1 MSEEKNNKS
10 QAMGSKSGSI
20 FGRFSDSLREAIF
33 EVEPKS
39 TTASE
44 SPPATTEAPPSSGT
58 TEVNVVTN
66 IADNPMVERLH
77 QAILARATVFRQ
89 LINNMTALETV
100 LPDEAARLQAAF
112 AVLKQNGASVA
123 NLQQDIELHMRDLET
138 QELRFREEA
147 ATERKQR
154 IDERQKIV
162 AEKQAIVEKA
172 QAEIE
177 RQQQLI
183 LTEQA
188 KLADLSQEIKDQ
200 TTDLDRTAELFST
213 AFNHEKEWLLRQKL
227 NLDVLGTL

>member
-39 TTASE
+39 TTANE
-44 SPPATTEAPPSSGT
+44 SPAATETPQSSGT
-58 TEVNVVTN
+58 TEANGVTS

-77 QAILARATVFRQ
+77 QAVLARATVFRQ
-89 LINNMTALETV
+89 LISNMTALEKV

-123 NLQQDIELHMRDLET
+123 NLQQEIELHMRDLET

-147 ATERKQR
+147 ASERKQR
-154 IDERQKIV
+154 IDERQKVV

-188 KLADLSQEIKDQ
+188 KMADLSQELKDQ
-200 TTDLDRTAELFST
+200 TAELDRTAELFSA

-227 NLDVLGTL
+227 NLNVLGAL